1 MIEALAYSIFYGL
14 IIFALFAGLIKLL
27 KEDKM
32 KNCCDCENTGLCDY
46 DIGGDN
52 LRTAY
57 CDCPWGELR
66 KEEEEAAEAEAESR
80 REEEYMTR
88 SKK

>member
-1 MIEALAYSIFYGL
+1 MHESFCPHCGN
-14 IIFALFAGLIKLL
+14 
-27 KEDKM
+27 E
-32 KNCCDCENTGLCDY
+32 GLCDY
-46 DIGGDN
+46 DIGGGN

-57 CDCPWGELR
+57 CDCPWGELC
-66 KEEEEAAEAEAESR
+66 KEEEDAAEAEAESR